1 MLHHHWSTSL
11 SASASSVLTHCP
23 PSPVHFRPPK
33 APAPQQ
39 APASLAP
46 LSLPPRFS
54 FSHSNARQQKPSIS
68 LASHS
73 PASLIVH
80 PLVLLSPLL
89 AVSATA
95 AAAAAAVAAQSALA
109 RSLPACLLST

>member
-1 MLHHHWSTSL
+1 MLSL
-11 SASASSVLTHCP
+11 LLKYLVLTVRRLSTFDHQKP
-23 PSPVHFRPPK
+23 QLPSKHRP
-33 APAPQQ
+33 AW
-39 APASLAP
+39 P
-46 LSLPPRFS
+46 LSPSPPRFS

-89 AVSATA
+89 AVPATA
-95 AAAAAAVAAQSALA
+95 TAAAAAAVAAQSALA